1 MLSIGVVIPTKNS
14 MPYLPGHLE
23 KMRAWQSLVEEIVV
37 VDSFSSDGTVEFIRS
52 NLSHPRVKFLTHPP
66 GLYESWNRGIG
77 EIGSHHLYIATVGD
91 TIARDGL
98 ERLARVAETLA
109 CDVVISKPD
118 FRDTAERTLP
128 DVLWP
133 IDDVIGTLGITAP
146 RKLDKLEALVFT
158 AVHATG
164 ALLGSCA
171 SNLFRTE
178 ILKRFPFPTDFGT
191 AGDGAWGLMHAAE
204 VAWGV
209 VPERF
214 SIFLIHPANT
224 SAAER
229 QASHLARRRDEVLR
243 AAMESWRRNGIISDQ
258 ELAEAGWSDLMRGLT
273 SYLDAKE
280 NFDQNRRSA
289 FPWILNPRAWRNRV
303 RRDGLAEQLH
313 TLKRRGL
320 RACPE

>member
-14 MPYLPGHLE
+14 MPYLAEHLE
-23 KMRAWQSLVEEIVV
+23 KMRAWQNLVEEIVV
-37 VDSFSSDGTVEFIRS
+37 VDSFSNDGTVEFIQS

-66 GLYESWNRGIG
+66 GLYESWNRGIA
-77 EIGSHHLYIATVGD
+77 EISSHHLYLATVGD
-91 TIARDGL
+91 TITRDGL
-98 ERLARVAETLA
+98 ERLVGVAETLV

-118 FRDTAERTLP
+118 FRDPAGRPLP
-128 DVLWP
+128 EVCWP
-133 IDDVIGTLGITAP
+133 IDDVIATLGITAP
-146 RKLDKLEALVFT
+146 RKLDKLEALLFT

-191 AGDGAWGLMHAAE
+191 VGDSAWGLMHAAE
-204 VAWGV
+204 AVWGV
-209 VPERF
+209 VPERI
-214 SIFLIHPANT
+214 SSFLIHPANT

-229 QASHLARRRDEVLR
+229 EASHLARRRDEVLR
-243 AAMESWRRNGIISDQ
+243 AAMESWRRSGTIGEQ
-258 ELAEAGWSDLMRGLT
+258 ELADAGWSDLMRSLT

-289 FPWILNPRAWRNRV
+289 FPWILNPRAWRNRM
-303 RRDGLAEQLH
+303 RRNRLAGQLH
-313 TLKRRGL
+313 ALKRRGL
-320 RACPE
+320 TAAS